1 MTWQVKPLGEICEF
15 QRGLTYAKG
24 DEVAESDNVVLRA
37 NNIDL
42 ATNHLDLSDLRHIR
56 QEIAIPN
63 AKRVRKGSL
72 IICTASG
79 SKSHLGKVA
88 LIDDDYGYA
97 FGGFMG
103 QITPKPGLSSK
114 YLFHLMTSDLY
125 KDFISGLSDG
135 ANINN
140 LKFDDLGRFGVPFP
154 SEEEQHRIVVLLD
167 EAFAG
172 IATAKANAEKSLRN
186 AREVSDSIAQQVL
199 DSAGG
204 DELPMELVAADDCSL
219 SYGIVQPGNDVEDG
233 LPVVRPVDL
242 TRDVITPDG
251 LKRIDPQ
258 LALGYQRTRLQGG
271 ELLLCVRGTTGT
283 VSVAAPELEGANV
296 TRGIVPIRFNPE
308 QVTSPFGYH
317 LMKSAAVQ
325 SQIRENTYG
334 TALMQINIGDLRNI
348 KVKIPP
354 LSQQN
359 EIAKRLDTLR
369 EEAAHIQ
376 SLYTR
381 KLAALD
387 QLKQSL
393 LQRAFSGQ
401 L

>member
-1 MTWQVKPLGEICEF
+1 MSANGATVRFGDLCEYDKRQGLHAGLPYLGLEHI
-15 QRGLTYAKG
+15 
-24 DEVAESDNVVLRA
+24 ESGSGQF
-37 NNIDL
+37 DL
-42 ATNHLDLSDLRHIR
+42 SATNPDAKSQTFRFSGRHVLYGRLR
-56 QEIAIPN
+56 PYL
-63 AKRVRKGSL
+63 K
-72 IICTASG
+72 
-79 SKSHLGKVA
+79 KVA
-88 LIDDDYGYA
+88 LPDRDGRCSTEI
-97 FGGFMG
+97 FP
-103 QITPKPGLSSK
+103 ILPKSGVERR
-114 YLFHLMTSDLY
+114 YLAYWL
-125 KDFISGLSDG
+125 LSDATTAAINATCTG
-135 ANINN
+135 ARMPRADMDAV
-140 LKFDDLGRFGVPFP
+140 LDLPIYAP
-154 SEEEQHRIVVLLD
+154 SLQEQRRIVALLD

-172 IATAKANAEKSLRN
+172 IANAKANAEKSLRN

-242 TRDVITPDG
+242 TRDVITLDG

-296 TRGIVPIRFNPE
+296 TRGIVPIRFKPE
-308 QVTSPFGYH
+308 RVISPFGYH

>member
-1 MTWQVKPLGEICEF
+1 MSWPVKQLGDVLQRTESVDPRSLGKSKFCYIDVSSVSNETLSIEEVQTLAVSDAPSRARRFVRNGDVLFATIRPTLRRIAIVPEDLDKEICST
-15 QRGLTYAKG
+15 GYL
-24 DEVAESDNVVLRA
+24 VLRPRPELSNRFVFYFLQSQKFMA
-37 NNIDL
+37 AMEELQKGASYPAVTDAEVRMQRLPIPPL
-42 ATNHLDLSDLRHIR
+42 A
-56 QEIAIPN
+56 
-63 AKRVRKGSL
+63 
-72 IICTASG
+72 
-79 SKSHLGKVA
+79 
-88 LIDDDYGYA
+88 
-97 FGGFMG
+97 
-103 QITPKPGLSSK
+103 
-114 YLFHLMTSDLY
+114 
-125 KDFISGLSDG
+125 
-135 ANINN
+135 
-140 LKFDDLGRFGVPFP
+140 
-154 SEEEQHRIVVLLD
+154 EQHRIVAILD

-172 IATAKANAEKSLRN
+172 IATAKANVEKSLCD
-186 AREVSDSIAQQVL
+186 AREVSESISEQVL
-199 DSAGG
+199 DSGGG
-204 DELPMELVAADDCSL
+204 DELPLESVAADDCSL
-219 SYGIVQPGNDVEDG
+219 SYGIVQPGNDLEGG

-242 TRDVITPDG
+242 TRDVITLDG
-251 LKRIDPQ
+251 LKRIDPE
-258 LALGYQRTRLQGG
+258 LALGYQRTKLQGG

-283 VSVAAPELEGANV
+283 VSIAAPELEGANV